1 MHLLNLLSTAAVKCE
16 KSRLFNWLKPHV
28 IARFRE
34 EIEVNGSFLL
44 LKIILFSVGH
54 SQKSAGVRS
63 GEYGGQETGRNF
75 PTALAP
81 KCCSISLRLLW
92 DVCDGAPSC
101 MNQEDFRL
109 WFSFNFPTNHDTQS
123 PYISWLTMM

>member
-16 KSRLFNWLKPHV
+16 KSRLFNWLKPNV
-28 IARFRE
+28 TARFRE
-34 EIEVNGSFLL
+34 EIEVNGSFVS

-81 KCCSISLRLLW
+81 KCCSISLWLLW
-92 DVCDGAPSC
+92 DVCDNVPSC
-101 MNQEDFRL
+101 MN
-109 WFSFNFPTNHDTQS
+109 
-123 PYISWLTMM
+123 